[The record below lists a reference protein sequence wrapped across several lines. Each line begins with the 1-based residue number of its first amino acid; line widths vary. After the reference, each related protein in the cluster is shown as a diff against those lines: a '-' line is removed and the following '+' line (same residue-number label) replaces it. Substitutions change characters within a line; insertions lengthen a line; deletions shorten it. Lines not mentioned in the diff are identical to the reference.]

1 MPDSFAGHSD
11 SPRDDRMILVV
22 DDEEC
27 ILRLVGEILAR
38 SGFEVIGARTG
49 QAALEAFK
57 LKPGWIAAVLLD
69 VHLPDLDGISLIPML
84 RETNLNIAI
93 ILTSGYRGEN
103 RSGQFGPQVSFLQKP
118 YKSYELIA
126 AVQMALTRA
135 AASIRP
141 ASFPV
146 RARSAA

>member
-1 MPDSFAGHSD
+1 
-11 SPRDDRMILVV
+11 VV

-27 ILRLVGEILAR
+27 ILRLVGEILTR

-57 LKPGWIAAVLLD
+57 LKAGRIAAVLLD
-69 VHLPDLDGISLIPML
+69 VHLPDLDGVSLIPML
-84 RETNLNIAI
+84 RETDSDIGI
-93 ILTSGYRGEN
+93 ILTSGYLGEN
-103 RSGQFGPQVSFLQKP
+103 GFETFGGRVSFLQKP
-118 YKSYELIA
+118 YKSYELVA
-126 AVQMALTRA
+126 AVDAALTRTT
-135 AASIRP
+135 ASSRP